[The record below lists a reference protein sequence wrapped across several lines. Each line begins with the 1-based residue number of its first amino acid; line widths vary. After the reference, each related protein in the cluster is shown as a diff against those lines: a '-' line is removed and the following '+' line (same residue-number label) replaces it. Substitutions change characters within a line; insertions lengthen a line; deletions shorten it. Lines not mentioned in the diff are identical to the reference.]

1 MTINAILIA
10 MILLTGDGGG
20 ECVDEPNKPSG
31 EEIVCPGE
39 DPVELP
45 ELTEMGLNKFMVVD
59 GFECKLPSK
68 NIEGLWCEYR
78 LDEKTGDLYLIIYI
92 DEKRL
97 ALRAVIHL
105 NIKTGEKKVMFDSEK
120 AEKREPL

>member
-10 MILLTGDGGG
+10 MILFTGSG
-20 ECVDEPNKPSG
+20 ECVDDPYKPSG

-39 DPVELP
+39 DPIELP
-45 ELTEMGLNKFMVVD
+45 ELTEMGLNKFIVVD
-59 GFECKLPSK
+59 GFECKLPSQ
-68 NIEGLWCEYR
+68 NLEGLWCEYR
-78 LDEKTGDLYLIIYI
+78 LDEKTGDLYLIIYT

-105 NIKTGEKKVMFDSEK
+105 DPKTGEKKVLFDSEK

>member
-10 MILLTGDGGG
+10 MMLLTGSG
-20 ECVDEPNKPSG
+20 ECVDDPAHGESG
-31 EEIVCPGE
+31 QEEICPGE

-45 ELTEMGLNKFMVVD
+45 ELTEMGLDKFIVVD
-59 GFECKLPSK
+59 SFECKLPAK

-78 LDEKTGDLYLIIYI
+78 LDEDTGDLYLIIYT

-105 NIKTGEKKVMFDSEK
+105 DPKTGEKKVLFDSEK